1 MMLSFID
8 AIPAKQA
15 LSPNESLN
23 VLGGVVNGDGAT
35 SVDISL
41 WGRADGDWRRLETR
55 RFELG
60 ENEHKHLYF
69 TLKPEAL
76 SAGYWGEEIEE
87 LELAISDSEPVKPGV
102 IVFIG

>member
-1 MMLSFID
+1 MMRSFID
-8 AIPAKQA
+8 AIPAKQTV
-15 LSPNESLN
+15 SPDESLN

-35 SVDISL
+35 SADISL
-41 WGRADGDWRRLETR
+41 WDRTDGEWRRLETR

-76 SAGYWGEEIEE
+76 SAGYWGKEIEE
-87 LELAISDSEPVKPGV
+87 LELAISDCEPAKPGV